1 VQERTFEQFMQA
13 VRESCEKHAQRK
25 GYTDGGIDG
34 PNQLLGVCSA
44 LGIHHQ
50 HSIGEII
57 YKAAEFLRTP
67 RPVLLEKISGWAW
80 MIWRTMPAEEE
91 SNSTKV

>member
-1 VQERTFEQFMQA
+1 MQA

-25 GYTDGGIDG
+25 GYTSGSVDG
-34 PNQLLGVCSA
+34 PNQLLTVCTA

-57 YKAAEFLRTP
+57 YKAAEFLTTP
-67 RPVLLEKISGWAW
+67 KSVILEKIAGWAW
-80 MIWRTMPAEEE
+80 VLWREM
-91 SNSTKV
+91 KDD